1 MIYGENVLYK
11 VNFFQYLMSFPRR
24 IGIMGKM
31 GSGKTTLANT
41 IVKQIPGFVRYS
53 FGDKVK
59 DISKD
64 LFGVDYKDR
73 NLLQAIGSKMRDIRS
88 SVWIDYLINQIVSQG
103 NSLVVIDDVR
113 YLDEI
118 EALQRCGF
126 YLIYLDTQEETR
138 LNRLKKRDSCFDL
151 EHYQIQNQH
160 ISERVDQYRSYAD
173 EIVAFHNMSEISNYV
188 SSHFVDS

>member
-1 MIYGENVLYK
+1 
-11 VNFFQYLMSFPRR
+11 MSFPRR

-31 GSGKTTLANT
+31 GSGKTTLANN
-41 IVKQIPGFVRYS
+41 IIKQAPGFVRYS
-53 FGDKVK
+53 FGEKVK
-59 DISKD
+59 TIAKD

-88 SVWIDYLINQIVSQG
+88 SVWIDYVINQIVSQG

-126 YLIYLDTQEETR
+126 YLIYLDTPEETR
-138 LNRLKKRDSCFDL
+138 LNRLEKRDPYFDI
-151 EHYQIQNQH
+151 ENYHTQDQH

-173 EIVAFHNMSEISNYV
+173 EIVAFHNMSEISDYV
-188 SSHFVDS
+188 SSHFLDS